1 MCCNTYIPSRSSQ
14 HGFSLPVAIFIL
26 VIMALI
32 GTALVNLTLSSH
44 QSLSQEV
51 MSTRAFYAAESGAQ
65 TALSQLFPL
74 NGAAATCS
82 APYPTV
88 TLSATGLDGC
98 TAVINCSSNTIGTST
113 YYTLTSTGTCNF
125 VTTSATRQIELM
137 AKSP

>member
-1 MCCNTYIPSRSSQ
+1 MCCNTCISSRSSQ
-14 HGFSLPVAIFIL
+14 RGFSLPVAIFIL

-74 NGAAATCS
+74 NGTAATCS

-88 TLSATGLDGC
+88 ALSATGLDGC
-98 TAVINCSSNTIGTST
+98 SAVVSCSSNIISTNT
-113 YYTLTSTGTCNF
+113 YYTLTSTGRCNF